1 VAAGGAGQGNVHV
14 VWRLAE
20 AERAASAY
28 ARNER
33 VAAVAA
39 AGSVGSGLADRFSDL
54 ELDCYWHEPPSDGD
68 RLAPIE
74 QLGGQIEAF
83 WEFDDYEQEWS
94 EDYQLG
100 RLHVTLS
107 NFPVASMEGF
117 IDDVVLRADTDPMKH
132 MRLAAVQHCRAL
144 AGADLLASWRARVDA
159 YPDAL
164 VAAMVRQWLAEDAL
178 PGWAARE
185 ALASRGDEIALHAL
199 VVRVQQVVFG
209 ALLAVNRVYA
219 PHRLAKW
226 QRATLARL
234 TLAPDRLA
242 ERLHGMWRAPS
253 ADEALG
259 TAEALLAETV
269 ELAEEATG
277 LRLGEF
283 RDLLA
288 ERREPVDP
296 PVTGQT

>member
-1 VAAGGAGQGNVHV
+1 MAAGGAGQANAHV

-20 AERAASAY
+20 AERAASVY

-54 ELDCYWHEPPSDGD
+54 ELDCYWHEPPSDAD

-117 IDDVVLRADTDPMKH
+117 IDDVVVRADTDPMKH

-164 VAAMVRQWLAEDAL
+164 VVAMVRQWLAEDAL

-219 PHRLAKW
+219 PHRLA
-226 QRATLARL
+226 
-234 TLAPDRLA
+234 

-253 ADEALG
+253 PGEALG
-259 TAEALLAETV
+259 AAGALLAETV

-277 LRLGEF
+277 RLGEF

-296 PVTGQT
+296 PVTGQA